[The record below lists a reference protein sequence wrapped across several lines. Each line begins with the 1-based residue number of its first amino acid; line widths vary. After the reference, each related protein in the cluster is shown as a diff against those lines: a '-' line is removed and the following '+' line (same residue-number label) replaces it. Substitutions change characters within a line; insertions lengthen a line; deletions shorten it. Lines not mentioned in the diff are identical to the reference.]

1 MAEVP
6 EVETIVRDLR
16 GVLPGRVIRGAEVVL
31 PETVRFAAPEQ
42 FEREISGARILGARR
57 RAKWALIALDGERT
71 LAIHF
76 MLFGYLRLV
85 PEDAPREP
93 ILCLTLHLDRDEDLR
108 LLDRVAYTR
117 VALLPDDQLN
127 ERLGLDTL
135 GPEVPDPSFTPAML
149 SERLQRKRLPIKPT
163 LLDQHVIAGMGN
175 RDADESLWRA
185 RINPLRPARE
195 LTDEEIARLTEAMRA
210 VLAEGIN
217 RRGTL
222 LDLWGH
228 RGTQLEHRQV
238 FERQGKPCP
247 RCGTPIA
254 RIRQNGRN
262 TFLCPQCQ
270 GTDSR

>member
-6 EVETIVRDLR
+6 EVETVVRDLR
-16 GVLPGRVIRGAEVVL
+16 ATMPGRTIRGAEVVL
-31 PETVRFAAPEQ
+31 PETVRFATPEQ
-42 FEREISGARILGARR
+42 FEREIAGARIQDARR
-57 RAKWALIALDGERT
+57 RAKWALVALDGERT

-85 PEDAPREP
+85 PEGAPREP
-93 ILCLTLHLDRDEDLR
+93 ILCLSLHLDDDQELR
-108 LLDRVAYTR
+108 LLDRVAYAR
-117 VALLPDDQLN
+117 VALLPNAELN
-127 ERLGLDTL
+127 ARLGLDTL
-135 GPEVPDPSFTPAML
+135 GPEVLNSSFTPEML
-149 SERLQRKRLPIKPT
+149 EERLRHKRLPIKPT

-185 RINPLRPARE
+185 RIDPRRPARE
-195 LTDEEIARLTEAMRA
+195 LTDEEATRLTEAMRA

-228 RGTQLEHRQV
+228 RGTQLEHRQI
-238 FERQGKPCP
+238 FEREGKPCP
-247 RCGTPIA
+247 RCGTPII

-262 TFLCPQCQ
+262 TFLCPHCQ
-270 GTDSR
+270 AGG